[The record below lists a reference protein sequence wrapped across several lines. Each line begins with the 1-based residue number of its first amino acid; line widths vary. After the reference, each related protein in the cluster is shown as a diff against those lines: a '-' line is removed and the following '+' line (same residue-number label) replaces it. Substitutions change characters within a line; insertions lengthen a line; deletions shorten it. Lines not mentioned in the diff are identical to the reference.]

1 MFIYPIAIVLMFLV
15 MFDKLFNRAPI
26 VYILALIATAFV
38 SIYDGIKAAGFEI
51 SWYEHILKL
60 LPLYDQSIGWLVPA
74 IIGMLIGWFIQ
85 LLFK

>member
-1 MFIYPIAIVLMFLV
+1 

-51 SWYEHILKL
+51 SWYEHIFKVITSLRPKYRL
-60 LPLYDQSIGWLVPA
+60 VSSCNYWNAHWMVYSI
-74 IIGMLIGWFIQ
+74 I
-85 LLFK
+85 K